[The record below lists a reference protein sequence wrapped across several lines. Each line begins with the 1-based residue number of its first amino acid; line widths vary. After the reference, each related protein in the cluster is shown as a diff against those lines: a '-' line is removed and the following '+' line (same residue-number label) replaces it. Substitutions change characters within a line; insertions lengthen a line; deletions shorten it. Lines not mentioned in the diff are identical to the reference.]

1 GGAPW
6 RSGSPPPAPVASVP
20 KPPAPPPPPASPSQA
35 CSGRSFLSLAICIND
50 QCGTPQF
57 TSHPQCVRL
66 REDARRIEEERRLGG
81 N

>member
-1 GGAPW
+1 
-6 RSGSPPPAPVASVP
+6 
-20 KPPAPPPPPASPSQA
+20 
-35 CSGRSFLSLAICIND
+35 LSLAICIND